1 MSAEIARRDFL
12 KAAAAGAAGIAAAS
26 VFGGA
31 SAFAEDQ
38 AKAFEGKKKFAGIGS
53 IREVTDDIL
62 YVGASDRRIQL
73 FENVYPIPR
82 GVAYNSYVLLD
93 EKTVLFDTVDRSVTG
108 QFFENLTAVLDGRE
122 LDYLVV
128 DHMEPDHSS
137 AISEVLVRWPNAT
150 VVCTKAAALI
160 LNQFF
165 ACDISDRSILVD
177 EGDTLN
183 VGRHTLTFVMAPMVH
198 WPEVMMT
205 YDDVSGA
212 LFCADAFGSFGAL
225 NGNLFADEV
234 DFEKDWLPDAR
245 RYYCNIVGKY
255 GPQVQDV
262 LSKAASVDIKILCPT
277 HGPVWRENLGWILEK
292 YSLWSSYTPEEK
304 AVMVVYGS
312 VYGGTES
319 AANALAAQ
327 ISQKGIADV
336 AVYDVSKTHVSEL
349 IAEAFRCSHIVL
361 AAITYNMGIFTPMK
375 NFLLDLEAHN
385 LQNRVF
391 AIVENG
397 SWSPAS
403 GRQMKEIVSRLSGC
417 SVVGD
422 TVTIR
427 SSPDSG
433 DSDALTA
440 LADAVAASVTD
451 ESAVPEAAEAAAGK
465 KWVCKI
471 CGYVYEGDAV
481 PEDYVCPICG
491 AGPKAIPART
501 GPASGE
507 CPTMAFCRCAE
518 EHISPRTKALRRA
531 IKGNGNLPHKL

>member
-1 MSAEIARRDFL
+1 MSKEIARRDFL

-26 VFGGA
+26 VLGGVT
-31 SAFAEDQ
+31 AFAEE
-38 AKAFEGKKKFAGIGS
+38 AETGTPFEGKKKFAGIGS
-53 IREVTDDIL
+53 VRMVTDDIV
-62 YVGASDRRIQL
+62 YVGVSDRRIQL

-108 QFFENLTAVLDGRE
+108 QFFENLTAVLEGRE

-137 AISEVLVRWPNAT
+137 AISEVLVRYPNAK
-150 VVCTKAAALI
+150 VVCTLTASLI

-165 ACDISDRSILVD
+165 SCDISDRSILVT

-183 VGRHTLTFVMAPMVH
+183 VGKHTLTFVMAPMVH

-212 LFCADAFGSFGAL
+212 LFSADAFGSFGAL

-255 GPQVQDV
+255 GKQVQDV
-262 LSKAASVDIKILCPT
+262 LAKAGTVDIRILCPT

-292 YSLWSSYTPEEK
+292 YGLWSSYTPEEK

-319 AANALAAQ
+319 AANSLAAQ
-327 ISQKGIADV
+327 ISQNGIADV

-349 IAEAFRCSHIVL
+349 IGEAFRCSHIVL
-361 AAITYNMGIFTPMK
+361 ASITYNMGIFTPMK

-385 LQNRVF
+385 LQNRSF

-403 GRQMKEIVSRLSGC
+403 GKLMKEIIERLQGC
-417 SVVGD
+417 TVVGE
-422 TVTIR
+422 TVTIM
-427 SSPDSG
+427 SSPDNG
-433 DSDALTA
+433 NSDALAA
-440 LADAVAASVTD
+440 LADAVSASVMDDST
-451 ESAVPEAAEAAAGK
+451 AAEETETAAVK
-465 KWVCKI
+465 RWVCKV
-471 CGYVYEGDAV
+471 CGYVYEGDVV
-481 PEDYVCPICG
+481 PEDYTCPICG
-491 AGPKAIPART
+491 APAT
-501 GPASGE
+501 
-507 CPTMAFCRCAE
+507 AFE
-518 EHISPRTKALRRA
+518 EQK
-531 IKGNGNLPHKL
+531 

>member
-1 MSAEIARRDFL
+1 MSREIARRDFL
-12 KAAAAGAAGIAAAS
+12 KAAAAGVAGVAAAG
-26 VFGGA
+26 VLGGA
-31 SAFAEDQ
+31 SAFADEGQD
-38 AKAFEGKKKFAGIGS
+38 AKAFQGKKKFAGIGS
-53 IREVTDDIL
+53 VREVTDDII
-62 YVGASDRRIQL
+62 YIGVSDRRIQL

-93 EKTVLFDTVDRSVTG
+93 EKTVLVDTVDRSVTG
-108 QFFENLTAVLDGRE
+108 QFFENLSAVLDGRD

-128 DHMEPDHSS
+128 NHMEPDHSS
-137 AISEVLVRWPNAT
+137 AISEVLVRYPNAK
-150 VVCTKAAALI
+150 VVCTKAAAVI

-165 ACDISDRSILVD
+165 ACDISDRSILVG

-183 VGRHTLTFVMAPMVH
+183 FGKHTFTFVMAPMVH
-198 WPEVMMT
+198 WPEVMMSF
-205 YDDVSGA
+205 DDMSGV
-212 LFCADAFGSFGAL
+212 LFSADAFGSFGAL

-262 LSKAASVDIKILCPT
+262 LKKAGTVPIKILCPT
-277 HGPVWRENLGWILEK
+277 HGPVWRDNLGWILDK
-292 YSLWSSYTPEEK
+292 YDHWSSYTPEQK

-349 IAEAFRCSHIVL
+349 IGEAFRCSHIVL
-361 AAITYNMGIFTPMK
+361 ASITYNMGIFTPMK

-385 LQNRVF
+385 LQNRSF
-391 AIVENG
+391 ALVENG

-403 GRQMKEIVSRLSGC
+403 GKLMREIVERLPNCGII
-417 SVVGD
+417 GE
-422 TVTIR
+422 TVTIL
-427 SSPDSG
+427 SSPDAG
-433 DSDALTA
+433 DADALSA
-440 LADAVAASVTD
+440 LAQAVADAVLD
-451 ESAVPEAAEAAAGK
+451 ESAAPAAAEAAAGK

-471 CGYVYEGDAV
+471 CGYVYEGDEV
-481 PEDYVCPICG
+481 PEDYKCPICG
-491 AGPKAIPART
+491 AGK
-501 GPASGE
+501 E
-507 CPTMAFCRCAE
+507 HFE
-518 EHISPRTKALRRA
+518 EA
-531 IKGNGNLPHKL
+531 

>member
-26 VFGGA
+26 VFGGV

-53 IREVTDDIL
+53 IREVTEDIL
-62 YVGASDRRIQL
+62 YVGASERRIQL

-327 ISQKGIADV
+327 ISKKGIADV

-491 AGPKAIPART
+491 AGPD
-501 GPASGE
+501 
-507 CPTMAFCRCAE
+507 AFE
-518 EHISPRTKALRRA
+518 EA
-531 IKGNGNLPHKL
+531 